1 MGPVMGVEPRA
12 NSMISLPARIV
23 LTREGLAL
31 FAKSPDSVKKIR
43 TREGLMREGLES
55 ESFNAPTVQKL
66 IMNSYLEEIY
76 ARLPDP
82 LRRRSQIIS
91 TNNLVV
97 YAVLY
102 KKLSP
107 SLAKML
113 FESTVVR
120 EFNRKNPR
128 NSIVDLKHIPPE
140 KVDALRSAR
149 PELFEQME
157 SEIHDE
163 VLSRIVGSPEL
174 SEEDRTTR
182 IKSLP
187 KFIKWIDKR
196 IWYLYFIIH
205 QTPLKEQMKKA
216 FGGMIAL
223 YMDHTKIATHLSNML
238 MEFVQNA
245 EKSSLERII
254 VRANIAKR
262 EDVDRLLRDLDNRK
276 KIVDLANR
284 TDQMVDISWNM
295 NPERNNFGKQYRIQI
310 IVSNFGIIDEQTRSA
325 LARKMKTNVE
335 GINIASFYQDSGDA
349 DKLGAGLGLLYNS
362 YLEDICRAEGIQ
374 YKCNIF
380 PEPEKERTTVRVDI
394 TM

>member
-1 MGPVMGVEPRA
+1 MAGESRA

-31 FAKSPDSVKKIR
+31 FARSPDAVKKIR

-76 ARLPDP
+76 SRLADP

-140 KVDALRSAR
+140 KVDGLRSAK

-163 VLSRIVGSPEL
+163 VLSRIVGSPDL

-262 EDVDRLLRDLDNRK
+262 DDVDRLLRDLDNRK
-276 KIVDLANR
+276 KIVELAIR

-295 NPERNNFGKQYRIQI
+295 NPERNNFGKQYRVQI
-310 IVSNFGIIDEQTRSA
+310 IVSNYGIIDEQTRSA

-349 DKLGAGLGLLYNS
+349 NKLGAGLGLLYNS

>member
-1 MGPVMGVEPRA
+1 MAAEPRA

-31 FAKSPDSVKKIR
+31 FAKNPDSVKKIR

-76 ARLPDP
+76 SRLADP

-140 KVDALRSAR
+140 KVDALRGAR

-205 QTPLKEQMKKA
+205 QTPLKDQMKKA

-254 VRANIAKR
+254 VKSNIARR
-262 EDVDRLLRDLDNRK
+262 EDVDRLLRDLENRK
-276 KIVDLANR
+276 KIVELAIR

-295 NPERNNFGKQYRIQI
+295 NPERNNFGKQYRVQI
-310 IVSNFGIIDEQTRSA
+310 IVSNYGLIDEQTRSA

-349 DKLGAGLGLLYNS
+349 NKLGAGLGLLYNS

>member
-1 MGPVMGVEPRA
+1 
-12 NSMISLPARIV
+12 
-23 LTREGLAL
+23 
-31 FAKSPDSVKKIR
+31 
-43 TREGLMREGLES
+43 
-55 ESFNAPTVQKL
+55 
-66 IMNSYLEEIY
+66 
-76 ARLPDP
+76 
-82 LRRRSQIIS
+82 
-91 TNNLVV
+91 
-97 YAVLY
+97 
-102 KKLSP
+102 
-107 SLAKML
+107 ML